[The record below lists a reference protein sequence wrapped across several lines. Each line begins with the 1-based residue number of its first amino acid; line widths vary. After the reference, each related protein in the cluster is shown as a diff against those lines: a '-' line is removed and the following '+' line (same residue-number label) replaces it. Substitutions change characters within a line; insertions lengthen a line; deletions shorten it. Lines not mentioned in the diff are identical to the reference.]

1 MDYIEIDVSIEPL
14 VPFSDI
20 LVAELADLG
29 FESFVNS
36 EKGLQ
41 AYIQHHLFDSEKVNS
56 LLLQYNN
63 DDCKISFQQKNIP
76 AQNWNAQWES
86 SFEPIEVDGECIVR
100 APFHSKPDNIKY
112 DIVIEP
118 KMSFGTGHHETTYLM
133 LQQLLHLPLKNKS
146 LLDMGCGTS
155 VLAILAAQLGANP
168 ILAIDTDEWA
178 YENSKE
184 NCALNECSQ
193 IVVKLGNSALLQG
206 MRFNIILANINRNV
220 LMNDMIHY
228 YNSLEQDGE
237 LLISGFFDVDTK
249 MLIEHAKKLGL
260 KMKHQQSKNNWA
272 IIHFQK

>member
-36 EKGLQ
+36 ERGLQ

-56 LLLQYNN
+56 LLLQYNK

-100 APFHSKPDNIKY
+100 APFHSKPANIKY

-133 LQQLLHLPLKNKS
+133 LQRLLHLPLKNKS

-193 IVVKLGNSALLQG
+193 IVVKLGNSSTHFDL
-206 MRFNIILANINRNV
+206 
-220 LMNDMIHY
+220 Y
-228 YNSLEQDGE
+228 WLE
-237 LLISGFFDVDTK
+237 
-249 MLIEHAKKLGL
+249 
-260 KMKHQQSKNNWA
+260 
-272 IIHFQK
+272 